1 MGIFDGFLS
10 PEVQSL
16 LGPQIGQGGLLGQPR
31 RPDNGLLETIFGQGP
46 GDPRG
51 DAMAALGVGM
61 MRGDFPSGIENAN
74 RALALGRERQ
84 LQDQRSQLGLL
95 TTGLQLDSML
105 DTRKRQRG
113 IRGDLERLY
122 SQGGSQVPLG
132 LLGASDGPAAPGAG
146 APADLSGLGSVA
158 RVGADVGA
166 TGAPAGPPSPS
177 LPPGLPMVPQS
188 RGSMPALQQPGMPQY
203 SGASAGASSFG
214 GPGSS
219 PAASGGAQLGIS
231 GPGGALGDYRRA
243 QLGADLSQRLIQ
255 EAQVYARWGDFE
267 RADKMYEQAAK
278 WVPEVKEIGVSMMGD
293 KPVQVI
299 TYKDG
304 RQQVTDFSPTP
315 KTHWLDTGGAVQP
328 IDEYTL
334 AQRGQAFPKTPTPA
348 DRIAAG
354 NLDVSRK
361 RLALDETTPQYM
373 QTDSGLIALPKRPGG
388 SGPIVGQ
395 PVSLPNGDP
404 ITTPKA
410 LTETQ
415 GKATTF
421 AARMIDANKV
431 IQDLQDKVAPNQVAQ
446 AGYRSDVPSWVPG
459 GQIVGAG
466 LTAANQTFNPAVT
479 ENAQR
484 YRQAQENW
492 VTANLRQ
499 ESGAAISKDEMDK
512 DVRKWFP
519 QPGETQAVIA
529 QKAASRRV
537 AQEAMAAQA
546 GPGAKQIPGILERA
560 AEATAQPSGG
570 SAALPLP
577 RNPTAQTLTRG
588 QVYTLPNG
596 KSATWDGMQFRVAK

>member
-1 MGIFDGFLS
+1 MGILDGILS

-16 LGPQIGQGGLLGQPR
+16 LGPQFGQGGLLGQPR

-51 DAMAALGVGM
+51 DAMAALGVGL
-61 MRGDFPSGIENAN
+61 MRGDFPSGVENAN

-95 TTGLQLDSML
+95 TTGMQLDSLL

-113 IRGDLERLY
+113 IRGDLDKLY
-122 SQGGSQVPLG
+122 SQGGLPSG
-132 LLGASDGPAAPGAG
+132 LLGTASDGTSVAAPTLVSVSGAG
-146 APADLSGLGSVA
+146 PVA
-158 RVGADVGA
+158 GGAVD
-166 TGAPAGPPSPS
+166 TGAGVPAGSSPS
-177 LPPGLPMVPQS
+177 SPPGGLPMLPLP
-188 RGSMPALQQPGMPQY
+188 RGAMPTSQQGGPSAF
-203 SGASAGASSFG
+203 SGAYGGAASLS

-219 PAASGGAQLGIS
+219 LPATSTGAGGVA
-231 GPGGALGDYRRA
+231 GALGDYRRA

-255 EAQVYARWGDFE
+255 EAQVYARWGDYE

-278 WVPEVKEIGVSMMGD
+278 WVPEVKDIGVSMMGD

-315 KTHWLDTGGAVQP
+315 KTHWLDTGGAIQP

-334 AQRGQAFPKTPTPA
+334 AQRGQAFQKTPTPA

-361 RLALDETTPQYM
+361 RLALDETSPQYM

-388 SGPIVGQ
+388 PGPIVGQ
-395 PVSLPNGDP
+395 PVTLPNGDP
-404 ITTPKA
+404 ITTPKS

-446 AGYRSDVPSWVPG
+446 AGYRSDVPNWVPG
-459 GQIVGAG
+459 GQILGAG

-479 ENAQR
+479 EDAQR

-529 QKAASRRV
+529 QKAAARRV

-560 AEATAQPSGG
+560 AEATAQPSAG
-570 SAALPLP
+570 SKGALPLP
-577 RNPTAQTLTRG
+577 PNPTAQTLTRG

-596 KSATWDGMQFRVAK
+596 KPATWDGMQFRVAK

>member
-16 LGPQIGQGGLLGQPR
+16 LGPQLGQGGLLGQPR

-74 RALALGRERQ
+74 RAFTLGRERQ

-95 TTGLQLDSML
+95 TTGMQLDSLL
-105 DTRKRQRG
+105 DARKRQRG
-113 IRGDLERLY
+113 IRGDLDKLY
-122 SQGGSQVPLG
+122 SQGGSQLPAG
-132 LLGASDGPAAPGAG
+132 LLGASDGTGVPALSATGDIGGLGTVTGLGGDVGSVGDAPGPTPHAG
-146 APADLSGLGSVA
+146 SGALPMAPQP
-158 RVGADVGA
+158 RR
-166 TGAPAGPPSPS
+166 S
-177 LPPGLPMVPQS
+177 LPAPQQAA
-188 RGSMPALQQPGMPQY
+188 MPAL
-203 SGASAGASSFG
+203 SGPSTSAFDGQ
-214 GPGSS
+214 GSS
-219 PAASGGAQLGIS
+219 PPVASGGALPGV
-231 GPGGALGDYRRA
+231 GGAAGAIGDYRRA

-255 EAQVYARWGDFE
+255 EAQVYARWGDYE

-388 SGPIVGQ
+388 PGPIVGQ

-404 ITTPKA
+404 ITTPKS

-446 AGYRSDVPSWVPG
+446 AGYRTDVPSWVPG

-479 ENAQR
+479 EDAQR